1 MTWPADDLHHHDAAA
16 IREKPR
22 ITTGAYNFSSGA

>member
-1 MTWPADDLHHHDAAA
+1 MTWPADDLHHHDAAP